1 MVVADFGLA
10 QLPSS
15 GLLLCSAL
23 FSSAS
28 SSSQP
33 STSTFQPPTSNQ
45 HANTPDPNQPTPDL
59 PALAGLRVVNNPLAL
74 LAPTSHRSRE
84 ASNHEMKGRPIDQ
97 LVYERMFPSPK
108 PTDPRNFQEL
118 LQCQIVPE
126 VRHETQA
133 FYGSLCS
140 QEAKYPGLDYAYR
153 PHRNRLARYTWHRR
167 LFRAFDDLRLTPN
180 EIATLTKWEGTRS
193 AKERFEKEQGVIIR
207 DTTADEIEDWVEP
220 ELRVASSTHAQRVD
234 AEEMEDILEGNERE
248 NEADADMDDDSDAEI
263 HSVGD
268 ALNARLREAVAQ
280 REAGNT
286 STIMDEEWEQ
296 WLKDV
301 VEAGSLPFFAP
312 NLSPN
317 ANIPGTRPASNRPTP
332 HPRPLHSTASS
343 EPWQGPPDFLQ
354 FMMRRHTD
362 TNGRRAEDAQPSA
375 APTISVSTPTSR
387 FPPRPI
393 RPESL
398 GRSTLRSGTSTGSS
412 TFQRLV
418 NRLDVHFADHQSS
431 RRPVPPLPSS
441 AAPATRPAASSSRHR
456 LARSHPGGS

>member
-1 MVVADFGLA
+1 
-10 QLPSS
+10 
-15 GLLLCSAL
+15 
-23 FSSAS
+23 
-28 SSSQP
+28 
-33 STSTFQPPTSNQ
+33 
-45 HANTPDPNQPTPDL
+45 
-59 PALAGLRVVNNPLAL
+59 VNDPLAL
-74 LAPTSHRSRE
+74 LEKTSYRSRE
-84 ASNHEMKGRPIDQ
+84 AILKMKGRPIDQ

-133 FYGSLCS
+133 FYGSLSS
-140 QEAKYPGLDYAYR
+140 QEAKYPGLDYAYK

-220 ELRVASSTHAQRVD
+220 ELRVPSSAHAQRADV
-234 AEEMEDILEGNERE
+234 EEMEDIVEGHERE
-248 NEADADMDDDSDAEI
+248 IGADADMDDDSDAEI
-263 HSVGD
+263 QSVGD

-296 WLKDV
+296 WLKDA

-312 NLSPN
+312 DLSPN
-317 ANIPGTRPASNRPTP
+317 ANIPGTRPASNRPTAR
-332 HPRPLHSTASS
+332 PRAFHSAAA
-343 EPWQGPPDFLQ
+343 EAWHGPPDFLQ
-354 FMMRRHTD
+354 FMMRRSTD

-375 APTISVSTPTSR
+375 APTSSLSNSASR

-393 RPESL
+393 RP
-398 GRSTLRSGTSTGSS
+398 GRLARPSPPSSAPAGSA

-418 NRLDVHFADHQSS
+418 NRLDVHFADQLT

-441 AAPATRPAASSSRHR
+441 STAAATRPTLSSSRHR
-456 LARSHPGGS
+456 LARSQQGGS